1 MNRSARVP
9 LGIPQVVVA
18 TAIVFSQQ
26 PWSDPTKHTVQF
38 VTVDK
43 GVQLEMLDWGGTGRP
58 VVLLTG
64 SGHTAHVYD
73 DFAPK
78 LTDCC
83 HVYGITR
90 RGFGA
95 STRPPTGYD
104 DQRLPRAPVHSN

>member
-1 MNRSARVP
+1 MNRTSATVCVV
-9 LGIPQVVVA
+9 QVLA
-18 TAIVFSQQ
+18 TMAILSAQQ
-26 PWSDPTKHTVQF
+26 PWKDPTKHSVQF

-43 GVQLEMLDWGGTGRP
+43 DVQLEMLDWGGTGRP

-73 DFAPK
+73 EFAPK

-95 STRPPTGYD
+95 STRPASGSDRHTLG
-104 DQRLPRAPVHSN
+104 AAM